1 MKIYIKSLVLW
12 LCLACGL
19 AANAQRENTYFPYPQ
34 VPEDL
39 TSLSQ
44 RCNFLVDKFWERCN
58 IKQSFSSVDK
68 LSEAFGDWVSFMPY
82 ATADTVFP
90 AIDRYIEAV
99 AKTGGENLKS
109 VVEMAENWVYSDTS
123 SYYSEELYL
132 PFCKAG
138 AEHKKM
144 PKKARAKYAAQLRML
159 ENSSLGK
166 TVSPF
171 DYKTPDG
178 STGNFG
184 DVIASRVILLFMTP
198 DNFECSLAKARLAAD
213 FNLNSLISAGL
224 VKVVAITPGEPT
236 EQWKAEA
243 ATYPEGWVAAALP
256 DAEALFDLSAT
267 PSIYYLNARHKVLG
281 KHLSVDNM
289 LLGLRQI
296 NQSMGR

>member
-1 MKIYIKSLVLW
+1 MKMHLKTLLLW

-39 TSLSQ
+39 TSLTQ

-58 IKQSFSSVDK
+58 IKQSFSSVEK
-68 LSEAFGDWVSFMPY
+68 VGEAFGDWVSFMPY
-82 ATADTVFP
+82 ATADTIFP
-90 AIDRYIEAV
+90 AIDRYIEDV
-99 AKTGGENLKS
+99 AKTGGDNLKAM
-109 VVEMAENWVYSDTS
+109 VEIAEQWMYTDSAE
-123 SYYSEELYL
+123 YYSEELYL

-144 PKKARAKYAAQLRML
+144 PKKDKARYAAQLRVL

-166 TVSPF
+166 TVGPF
-171 DYKTPDG
+171 DYQLADG
-178 STGNFG
+178 TKGNFA

-198 DNFECSLAKARLAAD
+198 DDFECSLAKARLAAD
-213 FNLNSLISAGL
+213 YNLNALVNSGL
-224 VKVVAITPGEPT
+224 VKVMAITPGQPT
-236 EQWKAEA
+236 EQWKADA
-243 ATYPEGWVAAALP
+243 ASYPEGWIVAAMP
-256 DAEALFDLSAT
+256 DAEAVFDLSAK

-296 NQSMGR
+296 NQSIGR